1 MIFTSSFSFRSK
13 SVFPPQS
20 TSLTTTNLLNSSQLR
35 PNLHPPQ
42 YHPFWFHD
50 RSQILKRYHLRYIPK
65 PENSSK
71 FLVFKD
77 QYLQL
82 SSSLPKNGASLYSLR
97 EHTKSSF
104 KIQPNHIPLLNLNC
118 GGLIRSSQ
126 IGAPA
131 KIQLLGLLNQTWSCS
146 PNVSSPKSP
155 NLHLLIHSS
164 IGILSC
170 LFSSFPFSEQSLQP
184 QLLRKPEGNETFLA
198 YQAGLQGVYGTN
210 NFSSPSPVQLPQQ
223 SRKSIDFTQHGPSQ
237 EAQIRGQGMEQQM
250 PNPVHQA
257 YLQIALKAA
266 QQKSALA
273 MQSQQQTKMGMLGSS
288 TVKDQEMRMGN

>member
-1 MIFTSSFSFRSK
+1 MIFTSPFSFRSK

-50 RSQILKRYHLRYIPK
+50 RRKSSSDIIFDTSLN

-82 SSSLPKNGASLYSLR
+82 SSSLPKNGASLYGLG

-146 PNVSSPKSP
+146 PNVPSPKSP
-155 NLHLLIHSS
+155 NLNPLIHSS
-164 IGILSC
+164 IWILSC
-170 LFSSFPFSEQSLQP
+170 LLSSFPFSEHVIFLP
-184 QLLRKPEGNETFLA
+184 KPRHTIF
-198 YQAGLQGVYGTN
+198 
-210 NFSSPSPVQLPQQ
+210 
-223 SRKSIDFTQHGPSQ
+223 KI
-237 EAQIRGQGMEQQM
+237 
-250 PNPVHQA
+250 
-257 YLQIALKAA
+257 
-266 QQKSALA
+266 
-273 MQSQQQTKMGMLGSS
+273 
-288 TVKDQEMRMGN
+288 